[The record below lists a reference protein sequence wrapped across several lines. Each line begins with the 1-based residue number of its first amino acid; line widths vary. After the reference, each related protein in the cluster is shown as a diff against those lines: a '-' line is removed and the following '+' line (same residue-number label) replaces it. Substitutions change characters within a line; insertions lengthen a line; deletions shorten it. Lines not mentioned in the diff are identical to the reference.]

1 MKTKFILFGLLLFT
15 GIVTAQIGDIRGK
28 IIDSK
33 TKQPL
38 VGTNVIVL
46 NETYSEKIYGA
57 ATDGNG
63 YFLIKDVPENIYKI
77 KVSYLGYKEH
87 IEPDIRVIRNKTFD
101 AREIELIESVV
112 IGDEIVVNSGYFD
125 EHVDAPVSNYTF
137 TKDEI
142 IRAPGAGGSVFRAID
157 NLPGVSSS
165 GGEFSAFSVRGNR
178 PKDNIILVDNIP
190 FGRLSHFNEVSG
202 TSEVEGGRLSIFTN
216 GLIEKAT
223 FQGGGF
229 SAKQGGK
236 FASFLDLTLKEGNKE
251 SYKFDGTY
259 DLFGWEANYD
269 GKTFLL
275 DNSSLRLSARAYD
288 FKNAMK
294 LIDEVGWGFSKLS
307 DYVGKFTTD
316 INSSHKLS
324 ILGIYSTEAWTRTI
338 DNIYDSEYFENRS
351 LQDDSESKYLGGI
364 NWRFLTDKNSYLTTS
379 AYFNQIDTDH
389 NKGKANVESV
399 NGIRPDRNEA
409 YVRFPLN
416 RYNSIK
422 NTGGIK
428 SDFVYSYKNGYTFS
442 SGINIQRTDY
452 DSEISMNGKDTLYVF
467 NENEL
472 SNGDNKFLVI
482 DPNEI
487 ANSYKKKRMEYAGYS
502 EISIPAHDRL
512 KVNVGL
518 RYEYNSLTKDS
529 DFSPRLNATYRLC
542 PQGSLNFAAGIYYQI
557 PDMMLLSGHRN
568 NIKVKNEKAYHYI
581 FGLTRYFG
589 DDIKFTA
596 ETYYKHMEDLVVRP
610 YSNSSIAEN
619 SGKGYA
625 YGFDISLLKKFVTK
639 LYGQANYSYGV
650 SKIKERAGTNYYNS
664 TFNQPHIFN
673 FMVGYQLNDNWS
685 FTAKWKYATGRP
697 KDDYKIF
704 EDVHN
709 DPQKLRYAMVSTT
722 KNSKR
727 YEPYHT
733 LNVRVDYRVQLSNYF
748 AMTAFLDLMNLYD
761 NKANFAEYFHETT
774 GRIEGNGSEFLPR
787 FGFKFEF

>member
-1 MKTKFILFGLLLFT
+1 MRTRFMVIGLLLIA
-15 GIVTAQIGDIRGK
+15 GIVTAQIGDIKGK

-38 VGTNVIVL
+38 FGTNVIL
-46 NETYSEKIYGA
+46 LGETYSDESFGT
-57 ATDGNG
+57 ATDEDG
-63 YFLIKDVPENIYKI
+63 YFGMKDIPENIYKL

-87 IEPDIRVIRNKTFD
+87 IESDILVIRNKTFD
-101 AREIELIESVV
+101 TREIELIESGV
-112 IGDEIVVNSGYFD
+112 IGDEIIVNSGYFNENVD
-125 EHVDAPVSNYTF
+125 EPVSNYSF

-190 FGRLSHFNEVSG
+190 FDRLSHFNEVSG
-202 TSEVEGGRLSIFTN
+202 TQEIEGGRLSIFTN
-216 GLIEKAT
+216 GLIEKAV

-236 FASFLDLTLKEGNKE
+236 FASFLDLKLKEGNKE

-288 FKNAMK
+288 FKNAME

-324 ILGIYSTEAWTRTI
+324 ILGIYSTEVWTRDI
-338 DNIYDSEYFENRS
+338 DNIYDSKYFENRS
-351 LQDDSESKYLGGI
+351 LQDDSEEKYLAGI
-364 NWRFLTDKNSYLTTS
+364 NWRFLTNKSSYLTTS
-379 AYFNQIDTDH
+379 VYFNKIDTDH
-389 NKGKANVESV
+389 KKGRANVESV
-399 NGIRPDRNEA
+399 NGARPERSEA
-409 YVRFPLN
+409 FVRFPLN

-428 SDFVYSYKNGYTFS
+428 SDFVYSFKNGYTFS
-442 SGINIQRTDY
+442 SGINIQHTYY
-452 DSEISMNGKDTLYVF
+452 DSEISMKGKDTLYVF

-472 SNGDNKFLVI
+472 PNGSDKFLVV

-487 ANSYKKKRMEYAGYS
+487 ANSFKNKRMEYAGYS

-518 RYEYNSLTKDS
+518 RYEYNDLSNDS
-529 DFSPRLNATYRLC
+529 DFSPRINATYQLC
-542 PQGSLNFAAGIYYQI
+542 PQGSLNLAAGIYYQI
-557 PDMMLLSGHRN
+557 PDIMLLSRHRN
-568 NIKVKNEKAYHYI
+568 NIKIQNEKAYHYI
-581 FGLTRYFG
+581 LGLTRYFG
-589 DDIKFTA
+589 DDMKFTA
-596 ETYYKHMEDLVVRP
+596 EAYYKHMEDLVVRP
-610 YSNSSIAEN
+610 YSNNSITEN

-650 SKIKERAGTNYYNS
+650 SKVKERPSTNYYNS

-697 KDDYKIF
+697 KDDHVIF
-704 EDVHN
+704 ENVHN
-709 DPQKLRYAMVSTT
+709 DPKNLRYAKVSMT

-727 YEPYHT
+727 YDSYHT
-733 LNVRVDYRVQLSNYF
+733 LNVRADYRVQLSDYF
-748 AMTAFLDLMNLYD
+748 AITAFLDLMNLYN
-761 NKANFAEYFHETT
+761 NKAYFAEYFHETT